1 MANDTKSLKYKV
13 YISFHLGEDTIRY
26 SFVSHLS
33 ASLRRK
39 GLIPSASSFVD
50 NCSNGTQTE
59 KHNYKAFVVVFSE
72 KYVLS
77 SECLD
82 ELAEIV
88 DGQRN
93 NQNVVVPVFYTIT
106 QSEVMHKSRLD
117 ILRATVPLES
127 NSAQRVD
134 RWIGALKKTIDRMDY
149 GDCELVEEIA
159 RDVYGKMFPTKRIGI
174 YSRLLEL
181 ENFLCKQPWGVRS
194 IGIWGMPGIGKTT
207 LAKAAFDQFSG
218 DYEVSC
224 FIKDFDNEFH
234 LKGIYH
240 LLQKYLGETVREEFD
255 INSYVLEPEP
265 KRALIVLDNV
275 CKPLDAD
282 AFLNGFD
289 WFGPGS
295 LIIITSRDKQVL
307 VQCGVNQIYE
317 VQGFN
322 EDEAKQLFSRCAFG
336 IDWSKK
342 SDLDTLEPY
351 LRSVI
356 HYSSGNPL
364 ALSLYGKELSLKNI
378 EEIETELLSLKQIP
392 PTLIMEAF
400 KISYYTLNDN
410 ERTMF
415 LDIACF
421 FRGENVDYVMQLFEG
436 CGFFPH
442 VGISVL
448 VDKCMV
454 TILDSKMQM
463 HDLIQIVAKEIS
475 NEETV
480 QLGRHCRLWN
490 ASIIRSLLEDKETK
504 SIEESMG
511 IEDIEAIFLDI
522 SNLKFYVNP
531 NAFKS
536 MHNLRFLR
544 IYSSNHGKHQGLG
557 IYKALESLPNELR
570 LLHWENYPLNYLP
583 YDFDSSH
590 LVELNMPYSK
600 LQKLWEGIKN
610 LEMLKT
616 IKLCHSQELVEIN
629 DISNAQNVEVI
640 DLQGCTRLLSFPAT
654 GHLQHLRLINLS
666 GCVEIKSFPEVP
678 PNIEA
683 LYLSGTSIR
692 EILTLTTRLSS
703 QCRNGRDCLHVQTLD
718 FLRVLD
724 LSGCS
729 RLEEIQCFPRNLK
742 ELYLSDTAIRKI
754 PSSIGRLTALEVL
767 NLTNCRRLQHL
778 PMGMSNLTSLVK
790 LMLTGCSKLKH
801 IQDLPTGLKDLY
813 LAETAIREVPSS
825 ICHLSDLV
833 VFDAQN
839 CKKLQGLPTG
849 MASLNSLSTLTLSGC
864 TEVEDIHDLPRNLKI
879 LNLAETPIR
888 KMPSSF
894 EDLTELISVDLSH
907 CKRLQHLQ
915 MGFYKSLVSVELS
928 GCSDLDYIM
937 GFSLQDM
944 VQHHIDGTNKV
955 MLCGPPP
962 CNVIFIWENWRTFH
976 VIPWE
981 KNGSKCCMTLKSSLA
996 SPYRSKLPSSLFSSL
1011 VSSMYALVSLLLSNA
1026 YLLDIPQEICHFPS
1040 LKTLD
1045 LSGNEFSKLPKSMKQ
1060 LFKLESL
1067 ILRGCKNLKS
1077 LPELP
1082 LSLEL
1087 LNAHGCVS
1095 LKNVHRSFE
1104 QFPKHCTFSNCYNI
1118 SSDSIK
1124 NILDNSV
1131 AHMARDPIQN
1141 LIKAQVFSFSV
1152 PASTG
1157 LNSIFHLQ
1165 RSSSVNIQINPIIKI
1180 LGFKITV
1187 VVAFWDDSLNAA
1199 SFGIRCVCRWKN
1211 KEGLSRRLERVFH
1224 CWTPEEVAQ
1233 SVLKN
1238 HMFVF
1243 CDVSM
1248 HLGTPDGND
1257 LDILDDLIVFEFVP
1271 VNGQNMVLDD
1281 CCTITECGVDVVTAK
1296 TDKASHDLRRPGSVL
1311 DSMELSSYVL
1321 PQFKKRKRSFSGSKD
1336 IEMEHDRLILSERNR
1351 RVASDMAPLSSSS
1364 LSPRPIYHV
1373 FLSFY
1378 EDVRKTFVSYLI
1390 KEFKWLGI
1398 TAVYRG
1404 LVGGQVTS
1412 HPEVTEAIKE
1422 SRISVVILSKNYVS
1436 SSRCLN
1442 ELVEIITWRKRTW
1455 GYRVIPVYYEVDPSY
1470 VRKQTKSI
1478 GKGLVETF
1486 LGKVEKPELRWR
1498 RALTYVV
1505 DTVGESSRDWNDDM
1519 MMIEK
1524 IATDVSNQ
1532 VDIMESNGFD
1542 TAFSKETEDIGKFEE
1557 NIWDKLNGVHII
1569 PSWYIEAFAE
1579 IGRDPPEPKGTID
1592 SLVLL
1597 TQKFGR
1603 RAGDMNME
1611 GLDIEDCPD
1620 KEPLGHG
1627 FYADSTM
1634 ATRIT
1639 IPDFIT

>member
-1 MANDTKSLKYKV
+1 MASDTNSLRYKV
-13 YISFHLGEDTIRY
+13 YFSFHKGEDTIRY

-39 GLIPSASSFVD
+39 GLIPSASLFVD
-50 NCSNGTQTE
+50 NCSNGTRTE
-59 KHNYKAFVVVFSE
+59 KHNFKAFVVVLSE

-88 DGQRN
+88 DRQRD
-93 NQNVVVPVFYTIT
+93 NQNVVVPVFYSIT

-117 ILRATVPLES
+117 ILRDTFPLES
-127 NSAQRVD
+127 NSAERVT
-134 RWIGALKKTIDRMDY
+134 RWIGALKKTVESYKPRMDY

-159 RDVYGKMFPTKRIGI
+159 RDVYEKMFPTKRIGI

-224 FIKDFDNEFH
+224 FIKDFDKEFH
-234 LKGIYH
+234 MKGIYY
-240 LLQKYLGETVREEFD
+240 LLQEYLGGTVREELD
-255 INSYVLEPEP
+255 INNYVMEPEP
-265 KRALIVLDNV
+265 KRVLIVLDNV

-295 LIIITSRDKQVL
+295 LIIITSRDKQVF

-322 EDEAKQLFSRCAFG
+322 VDEAKKLFSSG
-336 IDWSKK
+336 IDWSKR
-342 SDLDTLEPY
+342 SGLDTLEPY

-356 HYSSGNPL
+356 QYSSGNPL
-364 ALSLYGKELSLKNI
+364 ALSFYGKELLPKNI

-392 PTLIMEAF
+392 PPLIMEAI
-400 KISYYTLNDN
+400 KISYYTLNDS

-448 VDKCMV
+448 VDKCLV
-454 TILDSKMQM
+454 TILEGKMQM
-463 HDLIQIVAKEIS
+463 HDLIQVVAKEIS

-480 QLGRHCRLWN
+480 QLERHCRLWD
-490 ASIIRSLLEDKETK
+490 ASIIQSLLEDKEPK
-504 SIEESMG
+504 SIGESMG

-522 SNLKFYVNP
+522 SNLEFYVNP

-536 MHNLRFLR
+536 IHNLRFLK

-557 IYKALESLPNELR
+557 IYKSLESLPNELR

-583 YDFDSSH
+583 HDFDPSH

-600 LQKLWEGIKN
+600 LEKLWDGIKN

-640 DLQGCTRLLSFPAT
+640 DLQGCIKFPSFPAT
-654 GHLQHLRLINLS
+654 GHLQHLRVINLS
-666 GCVEIKSFPEVP
+666 GCVEIKSFTEVP

-692 EILTLTTRLSS
+692 EILTLTTRLTS
-703 QCRNGRDCLHVQTLD
+703 QCRNCIDCLHVQTLD

-729 RLEEIQCFPRNLK
+729 RLEEIQCFPRNMK
-742 ELYLSDTAIRKI
+742 ELNLSDTAIRKI
-754 PSSIGRLTALEVL
+754 SSSIGHLTALEVL
-767 NLTNCRRLQHL
+767 NLTNCKRLQHL

-790 LMLTGCSKLKH
+790 LMLTGCSNLEH
-801 IQDLPTGLKDLY
+801 IQDLPTGLKELY
-813 LAETAIREVPSS
+813 LAETAIRELPSS
-825 ICHLSDLV
+825 ICHLSELV
-833 VFDAQN
+833 VFDAEN
-839 CKKLQGLPTG
+839 CQKLQDLPTAIG
-849 MASLNSLSTLTLSGC
+849 NLNSLSMLKLSGC
-864 TEVEDIHDLPRNLKI
+864 LELEDIHDLPRNLKI

-894 EDLTELISVDLSH
+894 EDLTELISVDLNH

-915 MGFYKSLVSVELS
+915 MGSYKSLVRIELS
-928 GCSDLDYIM
+928 GCSDLDSII
-937 GFSLQDM
+937 GFSLQD
-944 VQHHIDGTNKV
+944 VGQHHIDGIEKV
-955 MLCGPPP
+955 RLCGPPP

-976 VIPWE
+976 VIPGE
-981 KNGSKCCMTLKSSLA
+981 KMGSKCCMKLTPFLA
-996 SPYRSKLPSSLFSSL
+996 SPYRSKLPSSFLSSL

-1026 YLLDIPQEICHFPS
+1026 NLLDIPQEICHFPS

-1045 LSGNEFSKLPKSMKQ
+1045 LSGNDFSKLPKSMKQ
-1060 LFKLESL
+1060 LCKLESL
-1067 ILRGCKNLKS
+1067 ILCRCKKLKS

-1082 LSLEL
+1082 QCLET

-1104 QFPKHCTFSNCYNI
+1104 QFPRHCTFSNCFNI
-1118 SSDSIK
+1118 SSDSVK
-1124 NILDNSV
+1124 NILDNSI
-1131 AHMARDPIQN
+1131 AHMARHPCQN
-1141 LIKAQVFSFSV
+1141 LIKAQVSSFSV
-1152 PASTG
+1152 PAFTG

-1165 RSSSVNIQINPIIKI
+1165 RSSSVKIRINHIIKL

-1187 VVAFWDDSLNAA
+1187 VVAFWDDSRNAA

-1211 KEGLSRRLERVFH
+1211 KKGLSRRLERVFY
-1224 CWTPEEVAQ
+1224 CWTPEDVAQ
-1233 SVLKN
+1233 SVLEN

-1248 HLGTPDGND
+1248 HLGIADGND
-1257 LDILDDLIVFEFVP
+1257 HDILDDLIVFEFVP
-1271 VNGQNMVLDD
+1271 VNGQNRVLDD
-1281 CCTITECGVDVVTAK
+1281 CCTITECGVDVITEK
-1296 TDKASHDLRRPGSVL
+1296 TDKASHDLRRPGSAL

-1336 IEMEHDRLILSERNR
+1336 IEMEHDRLILSETNR

-1364 LSPRPIYHV
+1364 LSPRPRYDV

-1378 EDVRKTFVSYLI
+1378 EDVRRTFVSYLI

-1398 TAVYRG
+1398 TAVYSG
-1404 LVGGQVTS
+1404 LVGCEVTS
-1412 HPEVTEAIKE
+1412 HPEVTEAIKK

-1442 ELVEIITWRKRTW
+1442 ELVEIITWSKETW

-1470 VRKQTKSI
+1470 VRKQTKTI
-1478 GKGLVETF
+1478 GKGLVGTF
-1486 LGKVEKPELRWR
+1486 LGKVEKPEVKWR
-1498 RALTYVV
+1498 RALTYIV
-1505 DTVGESSRDWNDDM
+1505 DEVGESSQDWNDDTK
-1519 MMIEK
+1519 MIEK
-1524 IATDVSNQ
+1524 IATNVSKQ
-1532 VDIMESNGFD
+1532 VDVMESNGFD
-1542 TAFSKETEDIGKFEE
+1542 TVFIKETEDIEEFET
-1557 NIWDKLNGVHII
+1557 NIRDKLDGVHII
-1569 PSWYIEAFAE
+1569 PSWYMYAF
-1579 IGRDPPEPKGTID
+1579 
-1592 SLVLL
+1592 SLIYLCLL
-1597 TQKFGR
+1597 ASQS
-1603 RAGDMNME
+1603 D
-1611 GLDIEDCPD
+1611 
-1620 KEPLGHG
+1620 
-1627 FYADSTM
+1627 Y
-1634 ATRIT
+1634 IT
-1639 IPDFIT
+1639 PSVYI

>member
-1 MANDTKSLKYKV
+1 
-13 YISFHLGEDTIRY
+13 
-26 SFVSHLS
+26 
-33 ASLRRK
+33 
-39 GLIPSASSFVD
+39 
-50 NCSNGTQTE
+50 
-59 KHNYKAFVVVFSE
+59 
-72 KYVLS
+72 
-77 SECLD
+77 
-82 ELAEIV
+82 
-88 DGQRN
+88 
-93 NQNVVVPVFYTIT
+93 
-106 QSEVMHKSRLD
+106 
-117 ILRATVPLES
+117 
-127 NSAQRVD
+127 
-134 RWIGALKKTIDRMDY
+134 MDY

-504 SIEESMG
+504 SIEESM
-511 IEDIEAIFLDI
+511 
-522 SNLKFYVNP
+522 
-531 NAFKS
+531 
-536 MHNLRFLR
+536 
-544 IYSSNHGKHQGLG
+544 
-557 IYKALESLPNELR
+557 
-570 LLHWENYPLNYLP
+570 
-583 YDFDSSH
+583 
-590 LVELNMPYSK
+590 
-600 LQKLWEGIKN
+600 N

-1336 IEMEHDRLILSERNR
+1336 IEMMLAVGFEEA
-1351 RVASDMAPLSSSS
+1351 VESS
-1364 LSPRPIYHV
+1364 LENLPQKRQSMLFSATMPTWVKKLARKYLDNPV
-1373 FLSFY
+1373 FSK
-1378 EDVRKTFVSYLI
+1378 DLI
-1390 KEFKWLGI
+1390 S
-1398 TAVYRG
+1398 
-1404 LVGGQVTS
+1404 S
-1412 HPEVTEAIKE
+1412 HHRMKLHHHTP
-1422 SRISVVILSKNYVS
+1422 
-1436 SSRCLN
+1436 
-1442 ELVEIITWRKRTW
+1442 
-1455 GYRVIPVYYEVDPSY
+1455 
-1470 VRKQTKSI
+1470 
-1478 GKGLVETF
+1478 F
-1486 LGKVEKPELRWR
+1486 
-1498 RALTYVV
+1498 
-1505 DTVGESSRDWNDDM
+1505 DTVAQLLASLCNMVQLKSLYLDN
-1519 MMIEK
+1519 
-1524 IATDVSNQ
+1524 NQ
-1532 VDIMESNGFD
+1532 VKHVEQLKRGFADIAD
-1542 TAFSKETEDIGKFEE
+1542 D
-1557 NIWDKLNGVHII
+1557 
-1569 PSWYIEAFAE
+1569 
-1579 IGRDPPEPKGTID
+1579 
-1592 SLVLL
+1592 
-1597 TQKFGR
+1597 
-1603 RAGDMNME
+1603 ME